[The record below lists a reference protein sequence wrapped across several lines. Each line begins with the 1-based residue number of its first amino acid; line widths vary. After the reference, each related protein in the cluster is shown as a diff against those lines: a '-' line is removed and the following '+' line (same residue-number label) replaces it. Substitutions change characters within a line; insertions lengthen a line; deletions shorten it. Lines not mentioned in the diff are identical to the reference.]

1 MIVKGRTDDTA
12 CSFEFKSWRAESNVQ
27 NVSRAGDFGFLQ
39 KLWLEAVQ
47 DETELKEEKD
57 FST

>member
-57 FST
+57 